1 MYVWVY
7 VHLKKQTKRRREIGA
22 LTAPQG
28 PVRQCDVLSA
38 RFDEMLSMSYCC
50 GETHSCVLH
59 SCSTSGITS
68 WSHWLCD
75 VTCSSRSL
83 SASTQA
89 TKRVCLPPPHSTG
102 HYKQT
107 VKK

>member
-1 MYVWVY
+1 MYTF
-7 VHLKKQTKRRREIGA
+7 KKQTKRRREIGA

-107 VKK
+107 GENR